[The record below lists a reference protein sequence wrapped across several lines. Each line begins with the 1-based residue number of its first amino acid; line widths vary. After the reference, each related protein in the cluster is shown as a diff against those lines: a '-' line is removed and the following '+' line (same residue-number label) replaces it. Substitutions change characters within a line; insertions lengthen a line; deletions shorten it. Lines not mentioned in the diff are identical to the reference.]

1 MTEPSEAT
9 AAQRSQLVDQIVQ
22 AMREQQADRPC
33 TAVIDRRDLQILVV
47 GDGSSGTHIAWDEVI
62 RDPERYAPIPGRDRV
77 ETMEHIEA
85 FIEDE
90 YAPEET
96 AVYRQAFD
104 AFQDAATPADWR
116 HLLGHD
122 HDAVRAFDA
131 YVRDFHVVIAR
142 LLMHGS
148 RRPRV
153 GMLGTDRIARLAG
166 DAS

>member
-1 MTEPSEAT
+1 MPEPPES
-9 AAQRSQLVDQIVQ
+9 AAVPRSDLVDQIVQ
-22 AMREQQADRPC
+22 VMREQHADRPC
-33 TAVIDRRDLQILVV
+33 TAVIDRREVRILAV
-47 GDGSSGTHIAWDEVI
+47 GAGPPGTHIAWDEVV

-90 YAPEET
+90 YAPADT
-96 AVYRQAFD
+96 AIYRQAFD

-116 HLLGHD
+116 HLLGEGHE
-122 HDAVRAFDA
+122 AIRAFDA
-131 YVRDFHVVIAR
+131 YIRDFHVVVAR

-153 GMLGTDRIARLAG
+153 GLLGTDRITRLAG

>member
-1 MTEPSEAT
+1 MTQSPDSA
-9 AAQRSQLVDQIVQ
+9 AAQRSHLVDQIVQ
-22 AMREQQADRPC
+22 AMREQQADRSC
-33 TAVIDRRDLQILVV
+33 TAVIDRRDLRILAV
-47 GDGSSGTHIAWDEVI
+47 GEGPTDTHIAWAEAC

-96 AVYRQAFD
+96 AIYRQAFD
-104 AFQDAATPADWR
+104 SFQDAATPADWR
-116 HLLGHD
+116 HLLGLN

-131 YVRDFHVVIAR
+131 YIRDFHIVVAR
-142 LLMHGS
+142 MLMHGS

>member
-1 MTEPSEAT
+1 MTEPPESA
-9 AAQRSQLVDQIVQ
+9 AAQRTHLVDQIVQ

-33 TAVIDRRDLQILVV
+33 TAVIDRRDQRILAV
-47 GDGSSGTHIAWDEVI
+47 GAGPSGTHIAWDEVV
-62 RDPERYAPIPGRDRV
+62 RDPEHYAPIPGRDRV

-90 YAPEET
+90 YAPADT
-96 AVYRQAFD
+96 AIYRQAFD

-116 HLLGHD
+116 HLLGYD

-131 YVRDFHVVIAR
+131 YVRDFHIVIAR

>member
-9 AAQRSQLVDQIVQ
+9 AAQRSRLVEQIVQ

-33 TAVIDRRDLQILVV
+33 AAVIDRRLLRILAV
-47 GDGSSGTHIAWDEVI
+47 GDGPPGTHIAWDDAN
-62 RDPERYAPIPGRDRV
+62 RDLERYGPVPGRDRV
-77 ETMEHIEA
+77 ETLEHIEA

-96 AVYRQAFD
+96 AIYRQAFD

-116 HLLGHD
+116 HLLGQD

-131 YVRDFHVVIAR
+131 YIRDFHIVVAR
-142 LLMHGS
+142 MLMHGS
-148 RRPRV
+148 RRPQV

>member
-1 MTEPSEAT
+1 MAEPSEVT
-9 AAQRSQLVDQIVQ
+9 AAQRSHLVDQIVQ
-22 AMREQQADRPC
+22 VMREQLIDRPC
-33 TAVIDRRDLQILVV
+33 IAVIDRRNLRILAV
-47 GDGSSGTHIAWDEVI
+47 GDGPPGTHVAWDEVVQNF
-62 RDPERYAPIPGRDRV
+62 ERYSPIPGRDRI
-77 ETMEHIEA
+77 ETLEHIEA

-90 YAPEET
+90 YAPDET
-96 AVYRQAFD
+96 AIYRQAFD
-104 AFQDAATPADWR
+104 AFQDAATPAEWR

-131 YVRDFHVVIAR
+131 YIRDFHIVVAR
-142 LLMHGS
+142 MLMHGS